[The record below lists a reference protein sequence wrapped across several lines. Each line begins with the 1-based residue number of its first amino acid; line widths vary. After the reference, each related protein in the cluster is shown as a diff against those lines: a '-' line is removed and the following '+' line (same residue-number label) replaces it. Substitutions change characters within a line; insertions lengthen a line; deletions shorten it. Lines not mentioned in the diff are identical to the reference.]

1 MVEVFEEY
9 VALVEL
15 LEAFVAL
22 VELLE
27 ASVAQLARQDAVRV
41 GSRSLELAWGLA
53 FEPF

>member
-15 LEAFVAL
+15 LEA
-22 VELLE
+22 
-27 ASVAQLARQDAVRV
+27 SVTQLARQDAVRF